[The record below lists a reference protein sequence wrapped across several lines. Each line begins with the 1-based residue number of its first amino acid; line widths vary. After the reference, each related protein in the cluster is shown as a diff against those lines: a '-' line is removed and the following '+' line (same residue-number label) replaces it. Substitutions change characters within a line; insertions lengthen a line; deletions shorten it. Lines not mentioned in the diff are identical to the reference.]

1 MNPPTVGTKFFRPGR
16 LSVTLLV
23 GAVFSIA
30 ACVGSDSSGE
40 ASNTA
45 SEGAGPAASAGA
57 GSTAPLGT
65 GFIMVSELSQ
75 LHLTEATY
83 LEELD
88 CAARVSALGDA
99 EQYQGCLEVPSTAIS
114 LQLTDGFRESDSWR
128 ECFVDQRRCE
138 DAIAGH
144 EVVMQIAK
152 GVRGILRRCAETE
165 MASVLAGG
173 NQ

>member
-40 ASNTA
+40 ASHTA

-99 EQYQGCLEVPSTAIS
+99 EAYQGCLEVPRTAIC
-114 LQLTDGFRESDSWR
+114 LQLTEGFRESDSWW
-128 ECFVDQRRCE
+128 ECFVKQKRCE
-138 DAIAGH
+138 DATARH

-152 GVRGILRRCAETE
+152 GIREILRRCAETE
-165 MASVLAGG
+165 MASVFASV
-173 NQ
+173 

>member
-1 MNPPTVGTKFFRPGR
+1 MYSLTVGARFFRPGR

-23 GAVFSIA
+23 GAVFGIA

-99 EQYQGCLEVPSTAIS
+99 EQYQGCLEVPRTAIC
-114 LQLTDGFRESDSWR
+114 LQVTEGFRESDSWR

-144 EVVMQIAK
+144 EIVMQIAK
-152 GVRGILRRCAETE
+152 GVRELLRRCAETD
-165 MASVLAGG
+165 MASVFAGG